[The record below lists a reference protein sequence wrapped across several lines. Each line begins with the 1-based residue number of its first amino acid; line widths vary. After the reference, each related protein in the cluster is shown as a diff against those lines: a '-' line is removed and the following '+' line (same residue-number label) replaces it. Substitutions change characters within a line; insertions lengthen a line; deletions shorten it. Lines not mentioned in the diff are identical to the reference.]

1 MSELA
6 NYRGTPP
13 IDSPC
18 RIDVD
23 FRFDCEDVT
32 STKIGDLDNLL
43 KAVLDGLVQMEL
55 LTDDRIVTETHT
67 RKDTA
72 EHDGIT
78 ITAHVL
84 G

>member
-6 NYRGTPP
+6 NYKGTPP

-23 FRFDCEDVT
+23 FRFACKDACAQNV
-32 STKIGDLDNLL
+32 GDLDNLL

-55 LTDDRIVTETHT
+55 LTDDRIVKETHT
-67 RKDTA
+67 KKDTA
-72 EHDGIT
+72 AHDGIT
-78 ITAHVL
+78 ITAYLL